1 MGITIS
7 SLMKEEH
14 RRINEMLNVFDQK
27 KKNNFKEA
35 LELFKKFDWNLKKHF
50 FLEEK
55 AIFEIYGSI
64 TGQEVSDI
72 FELMEEHG
80 TILDL
85 LKGIEQSIES
95 WKEPATSLVRETLE
109 KHSDFEDSVFYP
121 KLDKELSEGQKSEIA
136 ERAKEILRGWFTK
149 SFLQ

>member
-1 MGITIS
+1 MVITIS
-7 SLMKEEH
+7 SLMREEH
-14 RRINEMLNVFDQK
+14 RRINDMLNEFDK
-27 KKNNFKEA
+27 KKKINLQEA
-35 LELFKKFDWNLKKHF
+35 EALFKKFEWNLKKHF

-80 TILDL
+80 TLLDIM
-85 LKGIEQSIES
+85 KGIEQSIES
-95 WKEPATSLVRETLE
+95 GKEPNTSLIRETLE
-109 KHSDFEDSVFYP
+109 KHSDCEDNVFYP

-136 ERAKEILRGWFTK
+136 ERAKEILRG
-149 SFLQ
+149 